1 MVAHASLNNMHDAR
15 GSYSIVS
22 VLLIDIFESSSHVLI
37 TDIDT
42 DGNRREE
49 GELNMGIQT

>member
-22 VLLIDIFESSSHVLI
+22 VLLIDIFESNCHVLI
-37 TDIDT
+37 TVLYT

-49 GELNMGIQT
+49 GEHNMGIQT